1 MLTVALLAAAALAD
15 PGFAAPPTLREA
27 AAANG
32 LAWPPPAVS
41 VRVDKSDHSLTV
53 LSGETELL
61 TWPVGLG
68 DPLGDK
74 LRQGDLRTPEGA
86 FRVVTR
92 NSKSAFHLFLGLS
105 YPDAD
110 DAARGLRD
118 GLVTAAQARAISDA
132 SRAGRQPNWN
142 TGLGGAIGIHGGGGS
157 SDWTLGCI
165 ALENAQIEEL
175 WEVAP
180 MGTRVVVQ
188 P

>member
-1 MLTVALLAAAALAD
+1 MMTAALLAAAA
-15 PGFAAPPTLREA
+15 FAAPATLRDVA
-27 AAANG
+27 TAQG
-32 LAWPPPAVS
+32 LPWPPPQVTI
-41 VRVDKSDHSLTV
+41 RVDKSAHSLTV
-53 LSGETELL
+53 LSGDTELL

-74 LRQGDLRTPEGA
+74 LRQGDLRTPEGS

-118 GLVTAAQARAISDA
+118 GLVTSSQAAAITEA
-132 SRAGRQPNWN
+132 SRAGRQPSWN
-142 TGLGGAIGIHGGGGS
+142 TALGGAVGIHGGGGG

-165 ALENAQIEEL
+165 ALEDAQIEEL
-175 WEVAP
+175 WAVAP